1 MTALDEARAHW
12 ARQADADEW
21 LADQTDDW
29 PDHDTRRHMLR
40 RGRWL
45 PIDVLP
51 DISDYQ
57 PRSAA

>member
-12 ARQADADEW
+12 AGQADADEW
-21 LADQTDDW
+21 LADQADDW

-40 RGRWL
+40 RGRWK

-51 DISDYQ
+51 DISNYQ
-57 PRSAA
+57 PAA